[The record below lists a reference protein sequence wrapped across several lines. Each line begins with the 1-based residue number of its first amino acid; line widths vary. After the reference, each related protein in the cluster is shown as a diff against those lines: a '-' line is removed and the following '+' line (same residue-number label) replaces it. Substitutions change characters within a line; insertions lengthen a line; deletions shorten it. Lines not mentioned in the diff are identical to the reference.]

1 MLQLVSHIRRQS
13 EAYSQS
19 HNNKNMAQPVIKK
32 DATPS
37 PKKSRMRDLTAAE
50 AMVEV
55 DKLNEKVR
63 TFSFS
68 SSVSGESSDNSG
80 PGGNLVRKQ
89 DDLLT
94 CLAVMRR
101 LMETS
106 EEESKRLRE
115 EKAVITTRISS
126 SLNAVNRE
134 VKSLKAE
141 LRDQDKRLAEL
152 AQSREEQLDKVTD
165 KKDLS
170 EKIKEENKRLR
181 QENEFL
187 LKELCDWKEGNR
199 NLDELRQ
206 KLHSSEHEISRAKE
220 TIVCMKGERK
230 RLKTEKMD
238 LLNQMKH
245 VYGILEDKEC
255 ELREFIQNYE
265 QRMRESQEKLE
276 RLSHERE
283 VWDRDA
289 QNAKLEIENLKSNLE
304 TKGNQ
309 MEKLE
314 SELSQVRDR
323 LIGLQQLSF
332 DRNNLNI
339 TTNSVPQTPLDFEDD
354 SKIPEQHST
363 REGEC
368 FFRYFTEDMKA
379 IVSVCFS

>member
-304 TKGNQ
+304 TKSNQ

-368 FFRYFTEDMKA
+368 FLGILRR
-379 IVSVCFS
+379 I